1 MMPLSDF
8 PPDLN
13 TPFNDMVGFLL
24 RITTPLSP
32 EDYNYIRAISKT
44 FHNFI
49 DMPVGDMSDVIELAI
64 RYGYFDQP
72 ATNTATLDDY
82 FAAMDI
88 ERLEQLDTAVKRLL
102 AEEGGNS
109 DE

>member
-24 RITTPLSP
+24 RETQGGEP
-32 EDYNYIRAISKT
+32 EDYDYIRAVSKT
-44 FHNFI
+44 FMSFTDLPHKDMI
-49 DMPVGDMSDVIELAI
+49 DLIALCI

-72 ATNTATLDDY
+72 ATNTASLDDY

-102 AEEGGNS
+102 AEEGGDS